1 MSWLERQA
9 DQLKKKKKR
18 TLPWLVETNW
28 SEKNLLEN
36 GKKKNTDRK
45 GKAKPA
51 TQRSRTE
58 VNAVPATRSR
68 ALNTM
73 QKRSF
78 SALLSQSHGISPSLP
93 LQHIHNALK
102 KTYQHRKKKLLT
114 SEDEKLSQHL
124 CLCVCVC
131 KLVLFQSFLF
141 SFWAAK
147 NGCNGRKQE
156 KKKEQNLK
164 EKWRRGNY
172 LRINGKDYKL
182 ETAICALLSGSSR
195 A

>member
-1 MSWLERQA
+1 M
-9 DQLKKKKKR
+9 
-18 TLPWLVETNW
+18 
-28 SEKNLLEN
+28 
-36 GKKKNTDRK
+36 K
-45 GKAKPA
+45 GKAKPD

-58 VNAVPATRSR
+58 VNAVHATRSR